1 MNVTPPNDGALMA
14 DVRARA
20 LLVIEDDAPIR
31 RALQS
36 ALSEVAD
43 KLLEAATGREGIDLA
58 AAERPELIIL
68 DLGLPDA
75 RGVDVCR
82 EIRSWSRVPIVVLS
96 ARHSDTEK
104 VLLLNA
110 GADDYVTK
118 PFSTSEFVARV
129 RAVLRRSRLANR
141 DDGAAV
147 VAAYGL
153 VIDVAR
159 RRVTRGQTVIRLTP
173 IEWDILRT
181 LISNAGRTLT
191 HQQIF
196 DAVWGSSAGSPQQYL
211 RVHVTNL
218 RRKVEAN
225 PARPELIVTE
235 PGVGYRAEVPA

>member
-1 MNVTPPNDGALMA
+1 MTA
-14 DVRARA
+14 VRARA

-31 RALQS
+31 RALQN

-43 KLLEAATGREGIDLA
+43 RILEAATGREGIDLA
-58 AAERPELIIL
+58 AAERPELIVL

-75 RGVDVCR
+75 RGVDVCH

-96 ARHSDTEK
+96 ARHSDMEK

-118 PFSTSEFVARV
+118 PFSTPELVARV
-129 RAVLRRSRLANR
+129 RAVLRRARLA
-141 DDGAAV
+141 DGVDGDTV
-147 VAAYGL
+147 VEAHGL
-153 VIDVAR
+153 VIDLAR
-159 RRVTRGQTVIRLTP
+159 RRVTRGETVIRLTP

-181 LISNAGRTLT
+181 LVSNAGRTLT

-196 DAVWGSSAGSPQQYL
+196 DAVWGSAAGSPQQYL

-235 PGVGYRAEVPA
+235 PGVGYRAELPA